1 MCESLSYCFMKVV
14 DLFCGCGGFSEG
26 ARQSGSDVCIAV
38 DNDAD
43 CVRVHKKNHP
53 ECNTLHLNLPC
64 DIEEVDNMVND
75 GCHIHASPS
84 CQKLSQANRV
94 VQLNE
99 ANMAEDLVIWFA
111 DYVYKMQPHSWSFE
125 QVATPRVRAIF
136 DKYVIK
142 NKNLFSYVVINC
154 SDYGVPQ
161 DRRRLIAGSPEM
173 IRELTL
179 RATNIRCVLDVIPR
193 PPSSHIKSTT
203 TNTPDR
209 KNGGH
214 RPLLPSEHIRHVSR
228 PCYTILA
235 SSAPW
240 WSDHEGTSIRKLT
253 ARECSY
259 IQTFPRGYDFLD
271 CSNTMTQRMVG
282 NAIPILLAKVI
293 CEVVVGIRKNRRN

>member
-1 MCESLSYCFMKVV
+1 MKVV

-26 ARQSGSDVCIAV
+26 AKHSGNNVCLAI

-43 CVRVHKKNHP
+43 CLRVHKKNHP
-53 ECNTLHLNLPC
+53 KCKTLQLSLPC
-64 DIEEVDNMVND
+64 DIAEVDELVHD

-94 VQLNE
+94 VKSNE
-99 ANMAEDLVIWFA
+99 VDNAENILIWFA
-111 DYVYKMQPHSWSFE
+111 EYVKKMEPVSWSFE

-136 DKYVIK
+136 DTYV
-142 NKNLFSYVVINC
+142 NKNRNLFCYTVINC

-161 DRRRLIAGSPEM
+161 DRRRLIAGSPRM
-173 IRELTL
+173 IRELKLHITSV
-179 RATNIRCVLDVIPR
+179 RCILDVIPY
-193 PPSSHIKSTT
+193 PPSTHVKSTT

-214 RPLLPSEHIRHVSR
+214 RPLLPVEHIRHVSR

-240 WSDHEGTSIRKLT
+240 WSDQEGTSLRKLT
-253 ARECSY
+253 GKECSY
-259 IQTFPRGYDFLD
+259 IQTFPRDYDFLD
-271 CSNTMTQRMVG
+271 SSNTMTQRMVG
-282 NAIPILLAKVI
+282 NAIPVALSKLI
-293 CEVVVGIRKNRRN
+293 CEIVVGMRKDRMD